1 MLMVKQVIIADDDDS
16 LRRMYSDMIEAAVP
30 DATIVCVDNGRDL
43 VAKVREGGYQLV
55 FTDYD
60 MRDDG
65 MTGLRAIIKIRQFDF
80 QTPIF
85 MASGSEVEIEALEA
99 GATGYI
105 DKGDRNMWKR
115 VRELA
120 LEYLV

>member
-1 MLMVKQVIIADDDDS
+1 MPKQVIIADDDDS
-16 LRRMYSDMIEAAVP
+16 LRKLYFAMIEAAVP
-30 DATIVCVDNGRDL
+30 DATIAGVTNGRDL
-43 VAKVREGGYQLV
+43 VANAREIGGYSLI

-60 MRDDG
+60 MHDDS
-65 MTGLRAIIKIRQFDF
+65 MTGIDAIRAIRQFDS

-85 MASGSEVEIEALEA
+85 MASGSEVEREALEA

-105 DKGDRNMWKR
+105 DKNDSRMWKR